1 MGTDIC
7 AYYKTKPILHTRK
20 DEYILTRKP
29 IDMFRIQSSWIDS
42 DINSWPDCLH
52 LFTFQTPILTAKKIK
67 KCKINSRNFTYDGL
81 TFSSSGF
88 SLWEE
93 EVKDEI

>member
-1 MGTDIC
+1 MYHI
-7 AYYKTKPILHTRK
+7 YYYNNISFSNSFTPF
-20 DEYILTRKP
+20 YISNA
-29 IDMFRIQSSWIDS
+29 DF
-42 DINSWPDCLH
+42 NS
-52 LFTFQTPILTAKKIK
+52 KKIK
-67 KCKINSRNFTYDGL
+67 KCKINSRNFTYDGI

>member
-1 MGTDIC
+1 M
-7 AYYKTKPILHTRK
+7 KKKRTKFVKCVLLK
-20 DEYILTRKP
+20 
-29 IDMFRIQSSWIDS
+29 
-42 DINSWPDCLH
+42 LH